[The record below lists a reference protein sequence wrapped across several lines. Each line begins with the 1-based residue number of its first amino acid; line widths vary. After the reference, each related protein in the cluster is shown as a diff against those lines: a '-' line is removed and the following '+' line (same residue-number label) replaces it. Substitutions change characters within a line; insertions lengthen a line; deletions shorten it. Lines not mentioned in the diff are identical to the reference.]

1 LSVPWFRLRVPL
13 DRCLILDALSPAPMA
28 TGHGGGGCRV
38 ERDMIGEER
47 AIRAQGHLASQR
59 EP

>member
-1 LSVPWFRLRVPL
+1 
-13 DRCLILDALSPAPMA
+13 MA